1 MLIVKV
7 KIASTN
13 KVKQQVVEQ
22 LMVDIMHGGT
32 INGGYHALYL
42 EKEKKK
48 KKTISGEISC
58 FTMVNT
64 TQRRLRLI

>member
-1 MLIVKV
+1 M
-7 KIASTN
+7 
-13 KVKQQVVEQ
+13 VEQ

-48 KKTISGEISC
+48 KTISGEISC
-58 FTMVNT
+58 FNMVNT
-64 TQRRLRLI
+64 TQRRLRLIWGLPILWFLKYDA